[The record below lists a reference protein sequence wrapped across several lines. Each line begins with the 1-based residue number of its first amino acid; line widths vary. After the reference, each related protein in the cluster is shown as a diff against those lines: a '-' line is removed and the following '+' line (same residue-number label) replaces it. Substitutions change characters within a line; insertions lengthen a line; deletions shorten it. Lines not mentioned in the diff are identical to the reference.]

1 MKTYLVV
8 MASGAIASVGIIA
21 GLGAC
26 ASDDTTTVADPP
38 DVLDVLPSDAGP
50 DAEPDGD
57 AGEAPCSDC
66 EYFPADCSDG
76 SLCPSGPFDQSDPS
90 AGLDWRSR
98 VNTIRGRSSTDVW
111 VAGALGAL
119 AHFDGTAWRRSD
131 PGSSD
136 SMHALWLRGSAEILL
151 ATMDLI
157 HTRDLA
163 IGDAGVDAGAPSPDG
178 WTTRPAYISSGSYY
192 RSYALTSAWAAD
204 GAEWLWATTAT
215 TSTSSSPGIWRMH
228 FVEST
233 QRFEF
238 VAAVS
243 SSACKSLGCSSLT
256 SVHGTSAN
264 DVWAVGAFGAAIHI
278 ADADGSSPV
287 FKAYNTQTTNML
299 NGVWAAAPNDV
310 WAVGVGGEI
319 RHYTGDPT
327 AWDIVTNIPTTES
340 LNAIWGA
347 SPSDI
352 WAVGDKGVALHYDG
366 SGWTRIKVAGLD
378 GARRPDLTAVW
389 MPSPG
394 HVWIGGVGIVLSL
407 GGKP

>member
-8 MASGAIASVGIIA
+8 VASGAIASIAMIA

-26 ASDDTTTVADPP
+26 ASDDTTAVADPP
-38 DVLDVLPSDAGP
+38 DVLDEPSSDAGP
-50 DAEPDGD
+50 GTEPDRDAEV
-57 AGEAPCSDC
+57 ALCSDC
-66 EYFPADCSDG
+66 EYFPTECSDD
-76 SLCPSGPFDQSDPS
+76 SLCPNGPFDQSDPS

-119 AHFDGTAWRRSD
+119 AHFDGTAWKRSV
-131 PGSSD
+131 PGAND
-136 SMHALWLRGSAEILL
+136 SMRALWLRGPAEILL
-151 ATMDLI
+151 TTMDI
-157 HTRDLA
+157 VHTRGLA
-163 IGDAGVDAGAPSPDG
+163 IEDAGVDAGAPSVDG
-178 WTTRPAYISSGSYY
+178 WTTRQAYISSGSYD
-192 RSYALTSAWAAD
+192 RNSPTSAWAAE
-204 GAEWLWATTAT
+204 GAEWLWATTRT
-215 TSTSSSPGIWRMH
+215 TNISSSTGIWRMH
-228 FVEST
+228 FVESA

-238 VAAVS
+238 AAVPYG
-243 SSACKSLGCSSLT
+243 ACESLGCSSLT

-264 DVWAVGAFGAAIHI
+264 DVWAVGAFGAALYIT
-278 ADADGSSPV
+278 DADGPAPV
-287 FKAYNTQTTNML
+287 FKAYNTQTSNVL
-299 NGVWAAAPNDV
+299 NGVWAAAQNDV
-310 WAVGVGGEI
+310 WAVGQGGVI
-319 RHYTGDPT
+319 RHYTGDPVV
-327 AWDIVTNIPTTES
+327 WDIVTDVPTTDS

-366 SGWTRIKVAGLD
+366 SGWTRMKVAGLD